1 MCTCACMRFLSIY
14 IYISIS
20 VRLHHMCVCI
30 CVYIYICSCICT
42 HKPGPQIRNGMHQMP
57 VLVCGLHALCVCL
70 SLSRLFPCL
79 CHSVAIASNI
89 LVVCHSCVGEV
100 CVCRLLMLYMCTFVC
115 FVPVWLLYT
124 LHSFCK
130 VCHGSYMYID
140 SFTNIYACAC
150 PHSFCTANTQTR

>member
-1 MCTCACMRFLSIY
+1 MRFLSIY
-14 IYISIS
+14 IHLYICASAPY
-20 VRLHHMCVCI
+20 VCMYI
-30 CVYIYICSCICT
+30 CVYIYIYVAVFVHTS
-42 HKPGPQIRNGMHQMP
+42 PGPKYGMECIKCRCSF
-57 VLVCGLHALCVCL
+57 VVCTFCLSL

-140 SFTNIYACAC
+140 SFTNIYACAR